1 MELKFRVWEKE
12 TRAWVEELDTIS
24 MCGFTMAGIV
34 SYAAEKNEEYDI
46 VMYTNINDHK
56 GKEIYEGDIVS
67 YDSEITPFS
76 NSKFI
81 GEVKLVDGCFV
92 VENELLEKCVELFDE
107 IAVIKVIGNIYE
119 NPEMLEKIRKNKINV
134 CYQCRNEDISEDARY
149 CKICGIGLRV
159 MKLVSIFNFETGEEA
174 YSFLAGKECLVDF
187 GDLREGNLYKLFFE
201 NAELRIN
208 GVKSFYQDERGIF
221 IKDDEC
227 SYRIMSK
234 DMEG

>member
-12 TRAWVEELDTIS
+12 TRTWVEKLDTIS
-24 MCGFTMAGIV
+24 MCDFTISDNEIKAHKLADIV

-76 NSKFI
+76 NGEFI

-119 NPEMLEKIRKNKINV
+119 NHEMLEKIRKP
-134 CYQCRNEDISEDARY
+134 
-149 CKICGIGLRV
+149 
-159 MKLVSIFNFETGEEA
+159 
-174 YSFLAGKECLVDF
+174 
-187 GDLREGNLYKLFFE
+187 
-201 NAELRIN
+201 
-208 GVKSFYQDERGIF
+208 KSLEV
-221 IKDDEC
+221 
-227 SYRIMSK
+227 
-234 DMEG
+234 

>member
-1 MELKFRVWEKE
+1 MELKFRVWKKE
-12 TRAWVEELDTIS
+12 TRTWVELDAIS
-24 MCGFTMAGIV
+24 MCGFTIAGIV

-119 NPEMLEKIRKNKINV
+119 NHKMLEKIRKPKI
-134 CYQCRNEDISEDARY
+134 
-149 CKICGIGLRV
+149 L
-159 MKLVSIFNFETGEEA
+159 
-174 YSFLAGKECLVDF
+174 
-187 GDLREGNLYKLFFE
+187 EG
-201 NAELRIN
+201 
-208 GVKSFYQDERGIF
+208 
-221 IKDDEC
+221 
-227 SYRIMSK
+227 
-234 DMEG
+234 